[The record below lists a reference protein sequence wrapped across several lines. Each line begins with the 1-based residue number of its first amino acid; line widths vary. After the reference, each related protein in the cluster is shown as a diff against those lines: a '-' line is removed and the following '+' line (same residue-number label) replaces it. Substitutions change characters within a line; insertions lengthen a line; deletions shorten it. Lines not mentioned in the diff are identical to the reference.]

1 MGAAHGFAF
10 AAAQAVFHGFGDFAQ
25 VRLLHNQAFK
35 AEQLERRRVGMA
47 QIGTAHKFVAVE
59 AALRVDFGFVI
70 PKRLHFFIGQKLQ
83 FGDAD
88 AVFARNHAVQAAG
101 NPHNPRHGLMRGLQH
116 FVIVRIHG
124 DVGVD
129 VAVARVHVQRDKH
142 AAAHGLG
149 VDFAQA
155 RHDFG
160 VRLAGENFRQRL
172 HHVLLYRHAQ
182 PEIAKGNEAAL
193 LRVGFG
199 CGMGGVAV
207 TRLVFGQRR
216 VQIVQQPFPA
226 LLHGGDM
233 GECVS
238 GAFPQ
243 KLGGGQVGVHFV
255 HWQAA

>member
-1 MGAAHGFAF
+1 M
-10 AAAQAVFHGFGDFAQ
+10 
-25 VRLLHNQAFK
+25 RLLHNQAFK
-35 AEQLERRRVGMA
+35 AEQLERRRIGMA
-47 QIGTAHKFVAVE
+47 QIRTAHEFVAVE
-59 AALRVDFGFVI
+59 AALRVDFGFVV

-88 AVFARNHAVQAAG
+88 AVFTRNHAVQAAG
-101 NPHNPRHGLMRGLQH
+101 NPHNPRHDLMRGLQH

-160 VRLAGENFRQRL
+160 VRLAGENFCQRL
-172 HHVLLYRHAQ
+172 HHVLLHRHAQ
-182 PEIAKGNEAAL
+182 PEIAEGDEAAL

-199 CGMGGVAV
+199 RGMGGFAV
-207 TRLVFGQRR
+207 TCLVFGQRR
-216 VQIVQQPFPA
+216 IQVVQQPSPTF
-226 LLHGGDM
+226 LHGGDM
-233 GECVS
+233 GKRVF
-238 GAFPQ
+238 GTFAQ
-243 KLGGGQVGVHFV
+243 KFGGGQVGVHFV
-255 HWQAA
+255 HR

>member
-10 AAAQAVFHGFGDFAQ
+10 AAAQAVFHGLGDFAQ

-47 QIGTAHKFVAVE
+47 QIRTAHEFVAVE
-59 AALRVDFGFVI
+59 AALRVDFGFVV
-70 PKRLHFFIGQKLQ
+70 PKRLHFLVGQKLQ

-124 DVGVD
+124 NVGVN
-129 VAVARVHVQRDKH
+129 VAVARVHVQRDEY
-142 AAAHGLG
+142 AAAHGCG

-155 RHDFG
+155 RHNFG
-160 VRLAGENFRQRL
+160 IRFAGENFRQRL
-172 HHVLLYRHAQ
+172 HHVLFHRYAQ
-182 PEIAKGNEAAL
+182 PEITEGDETAP

-199 CGMGGVAV
+199 GGMGGFAV

-216 VQIVQQPFPA
+216 IQVVQQPFPA

-233 GECVS
+233 GERVF

-255 HWQAA
+255 HRQAA